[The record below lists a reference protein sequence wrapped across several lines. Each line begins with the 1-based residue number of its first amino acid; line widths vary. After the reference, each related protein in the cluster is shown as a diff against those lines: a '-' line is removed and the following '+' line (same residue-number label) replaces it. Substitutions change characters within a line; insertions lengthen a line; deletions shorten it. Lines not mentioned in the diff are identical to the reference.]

1 MKLRRAWL
9 HHVIP
14 LSPPSANPWKG
25 TGARSRAAIL
35 CIILSHKAESAICNN
50 STVSATNKVQFR
62 QESRSLEADL

>member
-1 MKLRRAWL
+1 MEAEASMVTSRDT
-9 HHVIP
+9 P
-14 LSPPSANPWKG
+14 FKG